1 MEEREQAREFALE
14 VAEVAEDKKADNVV
28 VLEVINLTPIADFF
42 VICSG
47 SNEKQVDAI
56 AREIEDE
63 MAEKEITPYRVAGR
77 NQSRW
82 KLIDYE
88 NVIVHVFHKE
98 ERRFYELERLW
109 ADAEKILQEAGEKPE

>member
-1 MEEREQAREFALE
+1 VENRDKSREKALNI
-14 VAEVAEDKKADNVV
+14 ADIAEDKKAENVM
-28 VLEVINLTPIADFF
+28 VLEVIKLTTIADFF

-56 AREIEDE
+56 AREIEEE
-63 MAEKEITPYRVAGR
+63 MSEDGIEPYRVAGR

-82 KLIDYE
+82 KLLDYE
-88 NVIVHVFHKE
+88 DVIVHVFHQE

-109 ADAEKILQEAGEKPE
+109 ADAERVLEEAEEASE

>member
-1 MEEREQAREFALE
+1 VAREKALNI
-14 VAEVAEDKKADNVV
+14 ADIAEDIKAENVM
-28 VLEVINLTPIADFF
+28 VLEVIKLTTIADFF

-56 AREIEDE
+56 AREIEEE
-63 MAEKEITPYRVAGR
+63 MSQDDFEPYRVAGR

-82 KLIDYE
+82 KLLDYE
-88 NVIVHVFHKE
+88 DVIVHVFHEE

-109 ADAEKILQEAGEKPE
+109 ADAERVLEEAEEASE

>member
-1 MEEREQAREFALE
+1 MENRDKSREKALNI
-14 VAEVAEDKKADNVV
+14 ADIAEDKKAENVM
-28 VLEVINLTPIADFF
+28 VLEVIKLTTIADFF

-56 AREIEDE
+56 AREIEEE
-63 MAEKEITPYRVAGR
+63 MSEDGIEPYRVAGR

-82 KLIDYE
+82 KLLDYE
-88 NVIVHVFHKE
+88 DVIVHVFHQE

-109 ADAEKILQEAGEKPE
+109 ADAERVLEEAEEASE